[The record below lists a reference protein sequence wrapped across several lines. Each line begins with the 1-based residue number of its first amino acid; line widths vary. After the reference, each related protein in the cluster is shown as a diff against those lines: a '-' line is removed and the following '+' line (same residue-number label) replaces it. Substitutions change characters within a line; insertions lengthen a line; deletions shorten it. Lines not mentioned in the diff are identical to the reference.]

1 MYLYMPCGFALH
13 VVERQVLIAD
23 ANWHFTFWMCCLFE
37 SKVSEKFC
45 RVLMACSHS
54 DGESAPTLRYLI
66 TNQAALLQEPLPPPP
81 NPGCREQRAARLVTL
96 AQLLPSLLMC
106 SCVLHIC
113 GDVPQASQNQWSK
126 TEQVTPPAQLPLLP
140 VLPISVNATTICP
153 DAHVRNLGVLF
164 DLSHKL
170 LPTDLVFC

>member
-37 SKVSEKFC
+37 SKVSEKCC

-81 NPGCREQRAARLVTL
+81 QPRLQRTKSCTVSHSGTAAAFSSDVQLCPPHLRRCPPGISKPMVQNRTGHS
-96 AQLLPSLLMC
+96 PC
-106 SCVLHIC
+106 S
-113 GDVPQASQNQWSK
+113 
-126 TEQVTPPAQLPLLP
+126 TPPSSCAPYFSKCHHHLPRCTRQKPGGSL
-140 VLPISVNATTICP
+140 
-153 DAHVRNLGVLF
+153 
-164 DLSHKL
+164 
-170 LPTDLVFC
+170 